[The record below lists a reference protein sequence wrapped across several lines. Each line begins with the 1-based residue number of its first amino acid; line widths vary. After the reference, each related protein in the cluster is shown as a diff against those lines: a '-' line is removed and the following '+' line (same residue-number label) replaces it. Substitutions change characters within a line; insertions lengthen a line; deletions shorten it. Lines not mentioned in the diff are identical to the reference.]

1 MSALQTRF
9 NYLFGSTK
17 GLILV
22 AIAMI
27 GIVTAIWGM
36 LSGPM
41 AELGVREVVI
51 KLLGMDIVQA
61 EREGRIII
69 LYHCI
74 AMAVIAI
81 ETYMIT
87 GLLKMKPFFK
97 TAINATI
104 TVGYIVT
111 MIFGMGF
118 AYFGHNWAFHGLYIF
133 GLSLIFFAG
142 VILII
147 ALWPWSKEYYITDR
161 NNLSNWLRDIWRVW
175 RKNEY
180 QVNDKEDYA
189 QTKKIVDMERVA
201 FFATAVTTVIS
212 ALFGA
217 VPGSFFGNGFEVFL
231 AENVIRYPEKTTME
245 YSVIGHLHIMLA
257 LIAIMITLIIG
268 RWLNFKGILHKF
280 AMPLMI
286 LGTIVLNLGVWGV
299 VTPLEPIAHTII
311 YVGATPSMFAA
322 LLLVIWGFDKLI
334 REGTANIKKPKFGHK
349 ISALLRDPLKFGP
362 LWQMIFMNF
371 TTSGIGIF
379 MAIRLEKIFRIWP
392 AREERIELTGHW
404 HVLSAIV
411 ATIILLYYGDMCG
424 LKGRMRQWYGWSIII
439 FSDIAFGAV
448 TIFEMKR
455 LFITEAEQQ
464 PLVNALMYAI
474 DFGLGM
480 LLVILAALM
489 VYRLTDLF
497 KNKGRWIEE
506 LGQEIAQEVSK

>member
-1 MSALQTRF
+1 MLALRTRF
-9 NYLFGSTK
+9 NYLFNSTK

-22 AIAMI
+22 AIALV

-41 AELGVREVVI
+41 AEMGVREVVI
-51 KLLGMDIVQA
+51 KTLGMDIVQA
-61 EREGRIII
+61 EREGRIVV
-69 LYHCI
+69 LYHSI
-74 AMAVIAI
+74 AMAIIAI

-87 GLLKMKPFFK
+87 SLLKMKPFFK

-104 TVGYIVT
+104 TVGYILTLV
-111 MIFGMGF
+111 FGLGF

-142 VILII
+142 VLLVV
-147 ALWPWSKEYYITDR
+147 ALWPWSREYYISD
-161 NNLSNWLRDIWRVW
+161 
-175 RKNEY
+175 KN
-180 QVNDKEDYA
+180 YA
-189 QTKKIVDMERVA
+189 SIKGVDTERVA
-201 FFATAVTTVIS
+201 FFATALTTLIS

-217 VPGSFFGNGFEVFL
+217 IPGSYFGNGFEVFL
-231 AENVIRYPEKTTME
+231 AENVIRYPEKTMLE

-286 LGTIVLNLGVWGV
+286 LGTVVLNLGVWGV

-311 YVGATPSMFAA
+311 YVGATPSMLAA
-322 LLLVIWGFDKLI
+322 LLLVIFGFDKFI
-334 REGTANIKKPKFGHK
+334 REGTAQIQKPNFAQK
-349 ISALLRDPLKFGP
+349 ISALVRDPLRFGP

-379 MAIRLEKIFRIWP
+379 MAIRLDEIFRVWS

-404 HVLSAIV
+404 HVLSAII
-411 ATIILLYYGDMCG
+411 ATIILLYFGDMNG
-424 LKGRMRQWYGWSIII
+424 FKGKLRQWYGWLIII
-439 FSDIAFGAV
+439 LSDIAFASV

-464 PLVNALMYAI
+464 PLVNALMLGI
-474 DFGLGM
+474 DIGLGL

-489 VYRLTDLF
+489 VYRLADLF
-497 KNKGRWIEE
+497 KSKGRWTTEVTQE
-506 LGQEIAQEVSK
+506 LAQEVTK